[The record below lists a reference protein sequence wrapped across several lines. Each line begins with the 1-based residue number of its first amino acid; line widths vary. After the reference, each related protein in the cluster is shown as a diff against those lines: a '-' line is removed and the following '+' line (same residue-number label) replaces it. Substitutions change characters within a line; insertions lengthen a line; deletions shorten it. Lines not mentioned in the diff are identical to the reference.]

1 MTWSKSSP
9 FAGMKASQ
17 SHLCSEAFPNAPN
30 GITIVSI
37 QNKSA
42 GMIAEGGS
50 PTESQGAQPEF
61 IQEVSHVLAKT
72 SINIGKEPMEDST
85 LLQKRKIRI

>member
-1 MTWSKSSP
+1 MTLSKSSP
-9 FAGMKASQ
+9 FAGRKASQ
-17 SHLCSEAFPNAPN
+17 GHLSLEAFPNAPN